1 MCRDWLCDDGRTHN
15 GAWESRCDKRSVSG
29 SQTLV
34 PSCPG
39 HQCFLNPDVSFMHRT
54 SLSYILT
61 FLPYKGNGC
70 FLYPVS
76 RTHRTTVIQLI
87 IKKEEANPERD
98 AERFEQ
104 DLRLLLDEAAALHV
118 AAGAQARAA
127 WAKTRAEAAQRVAQ
141 EEQRAQEACEAR
153 RRLRQEARERVW
165 GVGDEGERK
174 EGAGEGEETA
184 EEASARARAEQSRR
198 ELEEMAP
205 PEPKPF
211 DERRAKKRAIKELRR
226 WAD

>member
-1 MCRDWLCDDGRTHN
+1 MHALCWQGM
-15 GAWESRCDKRSVSG
+15 AYCAAPIEASSV
-29 SQTLV
+29 SQTLFSLMPRTSV
-34 PSCPG
+34 
-39 HQCFLNPDVSFMHRT
+39 FLTSPRFFMHRT
-54 SLSYILT
+54 PLSHIPTSLSCE
-61 FLPYKGNGC
+61 GSGC
-70 FLYPVS
+70 FLQPVS
-76 RTHRTTVIQLI
+76 LTHRTTVIQLI
-87 IKKEEANPERD
+87 LKKEEANPERD
-98 AERFEQ
+98 AARFEQ
-104 DLRLLLDEAAALHV
+104 DLRLLLDEAAALHA

-127 WAKTRAEAAQRVAQ
+127 WAKARAEAAQRVAQ
-141 EEQRAQEACEAR
+141 EEQRAQEAREAR

-174 EGAGEGEETA
+174 EGAEEEETA

-226 WAD
+226 WAG